1 MKRKYKLIL
10 SFIIAV
16 GVSILSYCISNLDF
30 AISGEGGLI
39 SNYESLRTIIGN
51 REQENNNDS
60 IVMIDV
66 SYDRQL
72 TDVKDEYGL
81 PAGQTDI
88 TDRKKLIR
96 ILDYLHHR
104 NRYKYRLC
112 DIFLDEAY
120 STPED
125 SQLIS
130 VILSM
135 DRIAIP
141 RHSDLSLIDSRL
153 NTKAGYA
160 DYFTIMKKNGIVKYP
175 YLNKESSSLPLKM
188 YEEITGHKVRK
199 KGIAYTD
206 NGKLARSSII
216 LNYDFISKY
225 PYDNE
230 GRKNWLNLGT
240 DVLGTD
246 SLNGEDGLLK
256 LDPEFADYKYVLI
269 GSFRQNDIHNTIK
282 GKMPGTIVLF
292 NAYLSLLNR
301 HHIISWLFIIFMF
314 IVYAMMA
321 YYSLNKVQA
330 IKWISQYTLQLE
342 KKGGYIKMIINW
354 LLSWL
359 GYSLLMSVICLI
371 TYIFFDETYDIFITS
386 TLFAIIGKIIDIYFT
401 KGND

>member
-1 MKRKYKLIL
+1 MKGKNKVIL
-10 SFIIAV
+10 SLTIAV
-16 GVSILSYCISNLDF
+16 GVSIFSYCISNLNF

-39 SNYESLRTIIGN
+39 SKYESLRAIFCKE
-51 REQENNNDS
+51 EQRNDIDS
-60 IVMIDV
+60 VVMIDV

-72 TDVKDEYGL
+72 TDVKDEYGI
-81 PAGQTDI
+81 PMGQTDI

-96 ILDYLHHR
+96 LLDYLHHR
-104 NRYKYRLC
+104 NKYKYILC

-130 VILSM
+130 KILSM
-135 DRIAIP
+135 DRIVIP
-141 RHSDLSLIDSRL
+141 RHSDLNPIDNRL
-153 NTKAGYA
+153 NSKAGYA
-160 DYFTIMKKNGIVKYP
+160 DYFTIMKKTGIVKYP
-175 YLNKESSSLPLKM
+175 YLNSEKLSLPLKM

-230 GRKNWLNLGT
+230 GRKIWLNLGT

-256 LDPEFADYKYVLI
+256 LDPEFADHKYVLI
-269 GSFRQNDIHNTIK
+269 GAFRHNDIHNTVK
-282 GKMPGTIVLF
+282 GKMPGTMVLF

-301 HHIISWLFIIFMF
+301 HHIISWIFIIFMF
-314 IVYAMMA
+314 IVYMLMA

-330 IKWISQYTLQLE
+330 NKWISQYTLLLE
-342 KKGGYIKMIINW
+342 KKGGCVKLMINW
-354 LLSWL
+354 LSSWL

-371 TYIFFDETYDIFITS
+371 TYIFLDETYDIYITS
-386 TLFAIIGKIIDIYFT
+386 TLFVIIGKIIDFCNA
-401 KGND
+401 KVKK